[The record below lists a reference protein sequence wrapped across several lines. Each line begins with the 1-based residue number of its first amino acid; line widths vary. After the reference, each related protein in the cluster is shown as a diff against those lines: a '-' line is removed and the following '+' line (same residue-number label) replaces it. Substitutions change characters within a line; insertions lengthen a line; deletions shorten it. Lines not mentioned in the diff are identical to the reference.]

1 MVITDLAREPD
12 AAAVREL
19 LPVPPRILAL
29 GEPTHGRDVLLEL
42 RNDLFEGLIEGGDHP
57 TIALESDAIRGL
69 LVDDYITGAGGSL
82 DDVMTHGFS
91 HGFGESAANR
101 ELVRRLREF
110 NSTREPGAQVR
121 FAGFDGPLEMEAAA
135 SPRQAIHALRDVVTS
150 VVGEEIG
157 GARDEVDELI
167 GEDDRW
173 TDPRIMYDPARSIG
187 RTPEAARLRV
197 LVDDLVALLDAN
209 MPALVSHSNGSWY
222 RARMHAIAAVG
233 LLRYHHAMADPS
245 AHRMGALLGQRAAI
259 MAANLLMLAER
270 GPVLAFAHNAHLQR
284 PPSSMTMGDRPVRW
298 WSAGAILSA
307 RLGDNYRFLA
317 RSGRSRPRGWLARRR
332 PRWKGGWT
340 PSAVRGCCSTP
351 VCWQALSRA
360 ARRRPGSRS
369 GSDMHHSTRSTSAIS
384 TGSSTCATPEGRS
397 FVPGRHTGHPA
408 VPRDPTPEPT
418 RRGTSL

>member
-1 MVITDLAREPD
+1 MFNDSVELMTMVITDLAREPD

-209 MPALVSHSNGSWY
+209 MPALVSHSNGGWY
-222 RARMHAIAAVG
+222 RARMHAIATVG

-317 RSGRSRPRGWLARRR
+317 GALGAIEAEGVARPAPTTL
-332 PRWKGGWT
+332 
-340 PSAVRGCCSTP
+340 
-351 VCWQALSRA
+351 
-360 ARRRPGSRS
+360 
-369 GSDMHHSTRSTSAIS
+369 
-384 TGSSTCATPEGRS
+384 EGRLDAIGGTRMLLDS
-397 FVPGRHTGHPA
+397 RLLASAFESSPPQARQSPWFGYAPLDPEYLGDIDGIVY
-408 VPRDPTPEPT
+408 VRDA
-418 RRGTSL
+418 